1 VAFITVAAGL
11 SGYIHCHAGGKRSV
25 RRWEMIMNNSIREL
39 SLEEMGTVS
48 GGMKWDRN
56 HVSKDVIDA
65 RGGQFTALGLIF
77 TVDLEGNITSF
88 TPR

>member
-1 VAFITVAAGL
+1 
-11 SGYIHCHAGGKRSV
+11 
-25 RRWEMIMNNSIREL
+25 MNRTDIREL
-39 SLEEMGTVS
+39 SDGDLELVS

-65 RGGQFTALGLIF
+65 RGGQIETPIGTFTLDVRGVIS
-77 TVDLEGNITSF
+77 SF

>member
-1 VAFITVAAGL
+1 MNSTDIGELRAADL
-11 SGYIHCHAGGKRSV
+11 D
-25 RRWEMIMNNSIREL
+25 L
-39 SLEEMGTVS
+39 VS

-65 RGGQFTALGLIF
+65 RGGQIETPIGTFTLDVRGVIS
-77 TVDLEGNITSF
+77 SF

>member
-1 VAFITVAAGL
+1 
-11 SGYIHCHAGGKRSV
+11 
-25 RRWEMIMNNSIREL
+25 MNWTGIREL
-39 SLEEMGTVS
+39 SDADLDLVS

-65 RGGQFTALGLIF
+65 RGGQIETPIGTFTLDVRGVIS
-77 TVDLEGNITSF
+77 SF